1 MRNNINNVV
10 NISMMITVS
19 LMINYLEWYISLL
32 MAMSVIASYVILYA
46 SFKWDKVRR
55 TELSARHSHK
65 RQMNGEINRLKVTF
79 SNTGTRPWRVK
90 CKRRETHFR
99 LHMDLQIRRD
109 VVVVPESIFFH
120 RFNVI
125 YHLNRNIY
133 IYIYRTDLYRSMIF
147 NVFFSF
153 LLS

>member
-1 MRNNINNVV
+1 
-10 NISMMITVS
+10 
-19 LMINYLEWYISLL
+19 